1 MNPEPTDR
9 ELAEPHLLG
18 TLATVGVN
26 VEYVRAHGDTLYR
39 LDEEGREIPVTDFA
53 GGYGALILGHNHPEI
68 TALARDLL
76 ERQVPVYTQF
86 SRHPAANRAA
96 HLINDIIRRETGTEE
111 PYFAFFSSTGA
122 EAVEAATKHA
132 EFVRSQR
139 LAALAT
145 GIDGNVASARAAVAA
160 GRAEPGPDVYERAGA
175 DTAQAADQV
184 LEHLVARLE
193 RHNDEVLSR
202 PPVYFALEGSFHGK
216 LAGSVQLTHNPGFR
230 TPFAAMAARA
240 RFVPMNEGEALVKAV
255 EEERAVVWDLVVE
268 DGRVGVVERPAPV
281 FGAFLVEPIQG
292 EGGIHEVGRE
302 FAERIQT
309 VCAEIECPI
318 IVDEVQSG
326 MGRTGSFL
334 ASARIGLRGDYY
346 ALAKSLGGGIA
357 KSSVMLVR
365 EQHYRAEFELVHS
378 STFAKDGFSTPVA
391 VRVLELL
398 EADGGA
404 AYSRARER
412 GERLRLALERVRED
426 FPDVVAQVR
435 GRGLM
440 LGLEF
445 RSTSDSPSELFR
457 FFAEAD
463 VLGYVLSGY
472 LLREH
477 DIRALPTASAVNT
490 LRLAPSIGIGDEQID
505 RLEQAL
511 RNVALVLRES
521 DEQALAP

>member
-1 MNPEPTDR
+1 MNPAPTDK

-18 TLATVGVN
+18 TLASVGLDA
-26 VEYVRAHGDTLYR
+26 EYVRAHGDTVYR
-39 LDEEGREIPVTDFA
+39 LDGEGREVPVTDFA
-53 GGYGALILGHNHPEI
+53 GGYGSLILGHHHPEI
-68 TALARDLL
+68 TSLARELL

-86 SRHPAANRAA
+86 SHHPEANRAA
-96 HLINDIIRRETGTEE
+96 NLINAAIRRETGTQE
-111 PYFAFFSSTGA
+111 PYYAFFASTGA

-132 EFVRSQR
+132 EFARAQR
-139 LAALAT
+139 LSALAA
-145 GIDGNVASARAAVAA
+145 GIGENVALARAELGA
-160 GRAEPGPDVYERAGA
+160 GRAVPGPDVYERAGA
-175 DTAQAADQV
+175 DSSQPGDRV

-240 RFVPMNEGEALVKAV
+240 RFVPLNEGGALVKAV

-268 DGRVGVVERPAPV
+268 DGRIGVVERPAPV
-281 FGAFLVEPIQG
+281 FGAFLVEPVQG
-292 EGGIHEVGRE
+292 EGGVHEVSRE
-302 FAERIQT
+302 FAERIQA
-309 VCAEIECPI
+309 VCADIGCPI
-318 IVDEVQSG
+318 VVDEVQSG

-334 ASARIGLRGDYY
+334 ASSHIGLRGDYY
-346 ALAKSLGGGIA
+346 VLAKSLGGGIA

-365 EQHYRAEFELVHS
+365 EEHYRGEFELVHS
-378 STFAKDGFSTPVA
+378 STFAKDGFSSRIA

-404 AYSRARER
+404 AYARARER
-412 GERLRLALERVRED
+412 GERLRAALERVRAD
-426 FPDVVAQVR
+426 FPDVVEQVR

-445 RSTSDSPSELFR
+445 RDTSDSPSEVLR
-457 FFAEAD
+457 FLAEAD

-472 LLREH
+472 LLRKH
-477 DIRALPTASAVNT
+477 AVRALPTASAVNT
-490 LRLAPSIGIGDEQID
+490 LRFAPSIGIADEQID
-505 RLEQAL
+505 RLEEAL
-511 RNVALVLRES
+511 RDVALVLRER
-521 DEQALAP
+521 DEQALTP